1 MRAARAARLF
11 FHIQQIKSFV
21 YGIDLLPI
29 RSCRGSR
36 LQICIFNELQQALN
50 ALRGH
55 IFGLGHSI
63 AVHLLTRMVSCKKIN
78 NMIGGKL

>member
-1 MRAARAARLF
+1 MMRAARAARLF
-11 FHIQQIKSFV
+11 FHIQPIKSFV

-29 RSCRGSR
+29 RSSNGSR
-36 LQICIFNELQQALN
+36 LQICILNELQQALN

-63 AVHLLTRMVSCKKIN
+63 AVHLLTRMASFKK
-78 NMIGGKL
+78 